1 MDGIDALIH
10 PRGVS
15 IDAAL
20 ATVDEVAHAMERK
33 WGIGRL
39 ERLVEPDLAA
49 KFVSAQEKLN
59 KAIETNDVAQ
69 VVKRAEIMRRG
80 WVALDAAAEA
90 AGASS
95 LPEGTW
101 VVEFKGQRYT
111 VVLEGVDALSVAHRA
126 PNPDKVVTMHELMVA
141 WTSFAGLDIL
151 QQAKLQ
157 FPGAE
162 MTEVRPKGSGKLN
175 DDIPF

>member
-1 MDGIDALIH
+1 MDGLDALFH
-10 PRGVS
+10 PNGAP

-20 ATVDEVAHAMERK
+20 GTVDEVAHAMERK

-49 KFVSAQEKLN
+49 KFVSAREKLN
-59 KAIETNDVAQ
+59 KAIMTNDVAQ

-90 AGASS
+90 AGAHE
-95 LPEGTW
+95 LPEGVW

-111 VVLEGVDALSVAHRA
+111 VVFEGVDLNAVANRA
-126 PNPDKVVTMHELMVA
+126 PDAAKVVTITELLMA
-141 WTSFAGLDIL
+141 WTSFAGLDMVE
-151 QQAKLQ
+151 QAKLIYG
-157 FPGAE
+157 GAE
-162 MTEVRPKGSGKLN
+162 VVGITDKGSASLN
-175 DDIPF
+175 DDVPF

>member
-1 MDGIDALIH
+1 VQGIDALVH
-10 PRGVS
+10 PHGVGVS
-15 IDAAL
+15 AAL
-20 ATVDEVAHAMERK
+20 ATVDEIAHAMERK
-33 WGIGRL
+33 WGVGRL

-59 KAIETNDVAQ
+59 LAISTNDVAQ

-90 AGASS
+90 AGAHE
-95 LPEGTW
+95 LPEGVW
-101 VVEFKGQRYT
+101 SVEFKGQRYT
-111 VVLEGVDALSVAHRA
+111 VVLEGVDALSVASRA
-126 PNPDKVVTMHELMVA
+126 PDPDKVVTMHELMVA
-141 WTSFAGLDIL
+141 WTSFSGLDIL

-162 MTEVRPKGSGKLN
+162 MTEIRDKKRGSLN
-175 DDIPF
+175 DDVPF

>member
-1 MDGIDALIH
+1 MDGIDALLH
-10 PRGVS
+10 PNGAP

-33 WGIGRL
+33 WGVGRL

-59 KAIETNDVAQ
+59 KAIGTNDVAE

-101 VVEFKGQRYT
+101 TTEFKGQHYT
-111 VVLEGVDALSVAHRA
+111 IVLEGIDALSVASRA
-126 PNPDKVVTMHELMVA
+126 PDPSKVVTLHELLVA
-141 WTSFAGLDIL
+141 WTSFSGLDML
-151 QQAKLQ
+151 TQAKLQ

-162 MTEVRPKGSGKLN
+162 MTEILDTRGASLN
-175 DDIPF
+175 DDVPF